1 MPENNHKD
9 DLQARAHELLERA
22 EEAIERSD
30 FDRATALCTEAIG
43 LNSDNYQAYHMR
55 GVCRVERGK
64 HDAGVNLRSK
74 VLKLDPTIMKGEYE
88 LAIEDF
94 NKAIEIGRYYPRAYH
109 SRGLAYMLKGD
120 FKRAIA
126 DYDRVIAMNPRNVDA
141 YRDRGLA
148 YVLKGDIPRGIE
160 DYNKAMEMTITPN
173 KPRLNSW
180 THHLETAE
188 EEAAEFQG
196 K

>member
-9 DLQARAHELLERA
+9 DLQARANELLERA

-43 LNSDNYQAYHMR
+43 LDSDNYQAYHMR

-94 NKAIEIGRYYPRAYH
+94 NKALEIAMYYPRAYH

-120 FKRAIA
+120 FDRAVA
-126 DYDRVIAMNPRNVDA
+126 DFTEAIEYNPDNADA
-141 YRDRGLA
+141 YRDRAIA
-148 YVLKGDIPRGIE
+148 YILKGETALAIK
-160 DYNKAMEMTITPN
+160 DYSEAMELTTTPN
-173 KPRLNSW
+173 TPRPPSW
-180 THHLETAE
+180 SFYLRDVRERRE
-188 EEAAEFQG
+188 QD